1 MSLSEKLP
9 PELLQGL
16 VEKVASLGENQR
28 YLLGITGFP
37 ASGKS
42 TLSVDLAEAINQKMQ
57 SDLAI
62 VVPMDG
68 FHRLN
73 TELKAWGLWELK
85 GIPDSFN
92 AEAFIELLKALRE
105 QTATAIGCPAFDRT
119 IEEPTDNAIRV
130 LPQHK
135 LLIIEGNYLLLASNP
150 WQQVKPLLDAAWY
163 IESTLTEVKPRL
175 LARHTKG
182 GRTLEQARE
191 KMNSTDLPNAKLIK
205 TTRAMADQIVRLGR
219 GNSH

>member
-9 PELLQGL
+9 VEILQSL
-16 VEKVASLGENQR
+16 VEKITSLGKDQR

-42 TLSVDLAEAINQKMQ
+42 TLSLELAQTINQKMQ
-57 SDLAI
+57 SEVAI

-73 TELKAWGLWELK
+73 AELKAWDLWELK

-105 QTATAIGCPAFDRT
+105 QTATTIGCPAFDRAT
-119 IEEPTDNAIRV
+119 EEPADNAIRV

-135 LLIIEGNYLLLASNP
+135 LLIVEGNYLLLASNP
-150 WQQVKPLLDAAWY
+150 WQNVKPLLDEVWY
-163 IESTLTEVKPRL
+163 IESTLTEIKPRL
-175 LARHTKG
+175 LERHTKG
-182 GRTLEQARE
+182 GRSPDQAKE

-205 TTRAMADQIVRLGR
+205 TTRPMADQIIRLGR